1 MVNHYYWQLEH
12 SNLFHFVIALPP
24 FITLATK
31 TRQLNLW
38 EFTRL
43 NTPVNAGSP
52 SSWMHPHFIRGNIDG
67 LCQITRV
74 EVKSASSTY
83 GSTIPT
89 PIAAIRTAEH
99 HSRRATLTTELSTL
113 VPTSNPS
120 HRTTLPT
127 ELPSFVQ
134 YNNNMQST
142 DTAQQAP
149 PMLAHT
155 CQLQSHREAHQS
167 KEAQLHLCP
176 TVSCVCLEA
185 CVQQQQKH
193 LKLLIKMQQQQ
204 QQNQQGVTPT
214 IVQVAPLLNLP
225 PTVAGTPSFLNAT
238 QQVNTG
244 YHSSLAPVSHQ
255 RQGGSVVGMIGGGSS
270 ALTLPPVVPNP
281 VSQSMMQGSTAA
293 AAAAA
298 SNNFCFISAS
308 ETDGGRGG
316 DGGGGKRP
324 SRKRPAATTK
334 RRDMTSSH
342 PTSDD
347 MSADGDDFYGSHA
360 DDNTVIPEFTTE
372 EQRIRY
378 NRERYRERNRVNA
391 KNTRIRK
398 KAYVERL
405 KISVDE
411 LRRERDTLLSE
422 RTSASSQMIEN
433 NPTLQPNADFTPIND
448 PPHQSTNYEDEEE
461 LTSWI
466 WRSNAHM
473 TGHGA

>member
-1 MVNHYYWQLEH
+1 
-12 SNLFHFVIALPP
+12 
-24 FITLATK
+24 
-31 TRQLNLW
+31 
-38 EFTRL
+38 
-43 NTPVNAGSP
+43 
-52 SSWMHPHFIRGNIDG
+52 MHPHFIRGNIDG
-67 LCQITRV
+67 LYQITRV
-74 EVKSASSTY
+74 DVKFTY

-89 PIAAIRTAEH
+89 SIAAISTAEH
-99 HSRRATLTTELSTL
+99 HRRATLTTELSTF

-120 HRTTLPT
+120 RRTTFLPT

-142 DTAQQAP
+142 DMAQQAP

-155 CQLQSHREAHQS
+155 LAMASPAELSSSMHISNLMQQQSQLQSHQEAHQS

-176 TVSCVCLEA
+176 TDSCVCLEA

-193 LKLLIKMQQQQ
+193 LKLLIKMQKQQ

-225 PTVAGTPSFLNAT
+225 TTVAGTPSFLNVT

-244 YHSSLAPVSHQ
+244 YHSSLVPVSHP
-255 RQGGSVVGMIGGGSS
+255 RQGGSVVGMIGGGS

-281 VSQSMMQGSTAA
+281 APQSMMQGSTAA
-293 AAAAA
+293 AAAA
-298 SNNFCFISAS
+298 SNNFRFISAS
-308 ETDGGRGG
+308 ETDGGRG

-324 SRKRPAATTK
+324 SRKRPAATK
-334 RRDMTSSH
+334 RRDITSS

-347 MSADGDDFYGSHA
+347 MSADGDDFYGPHA
-360 DDNTVIPEFTTE
+360 DDNTTVIPEFNTE

-378 NRERYRERNRVNA
+378 YRERNREHA
-391 KNTRIRK
+391 RSSRIQK

-422 RTSASSQMIEN
+422 RSSASSQMIETHSKQVDVLSN
-433 NPTLQPNADFTPIND
+433 GNGGELSRRTIH
-448 PPHQSTNYEDEEE
+448 PPP
-461 LTSWI
+461 
-466 WRSNAHM
+466 AP
-473 TGHGA
+473 

>member
-67 LCQITRV
+67 LCQITR
-74 EVKSASSTY
+74 
-83 GSTIPT
+83 
-89 PIAAIRTAEH
+89 
-99 HSRRATLTTELSTL
+99 
-113 VPTSNPS
+113 
-120 HRTTLPT
+120 
-127 ELPSFVQ
+127 
-134 YNNNMQST
+134 
-142 DTAQQAP
+142 
-149 PMLAHT
+149 
-155 CQLQSHREAHQS
+155 
-167 KEAQLHLCP
+167 
-176 TVSCVCLEA
+176 
-185 CVQQQQKH
+185 
-193 LKLLIKMQQQQ
+193 
-204 QQNQQGVTPT
+204 
-214 IVQVAPLLNLP
+214 
-225 PTVAGTPSFLNAT
+225 
-238 QQVNTG
+238 
-244 YHSSLAPVSHQ
+244 
-255 RQGGSVVGMIGGGSS
+255 GGSS

-422 RTSASSQMIEN
+422 RTSASSQMIEETHSKRVDVLRN
-433 NPTLQPNADFTPIND
+433 GNGCELSRRTIH
-448 PPHQSTNYEDEEE
+448 PPP
-461 LTSWI
+461 
-466 WRSNAHM
+466 AP
-473 TGHGA
+473 